1 MILPELD
8 SLPKSVSSGP
18 ESWGEAFGRVVDTS
32 DQVMVAVE
40 NITASQDNFR
50 FAYQSYID
58 EVEQA
63 TGERLQNPMDID
75 VQTGT
80 FQQKSNPTYSV
91 ETGDEWREERS
102 RVAMERFEASR
113 AALAAKYPAQAGLI
127 SLDIDGRVKK
137 RMQDAER
144 ASLEALASPELGM
157 AGRLAAQIVGGL
169 KGSARD
175 PYQWSMAIIG
185 GGAGTART
193 VAGRIGQVML
203 TEALLNGGQEAVLQA
218 ASQERKA
225 RAGLEHGLDDALK
238 NVGIAATFG
247 SLFGGVSQGG
257 AELARIFRLGEGG
270 DAIAAR
276 VLDGRPE
283 PGDVEMLA
291 KAMNVEL
298 SPERLDLINRSFE
311 ERILDEV
318 TIPQDGNP
326 AAMRVYEAAL
336 RHAEDPDNFPA
347 PELVERMVAEEE
359 AGRLLT
365 LSAEQY
371 ERAYGGDQN
380 AIDDI
385 ADTFFADDGP
395 TYDFNG
401 SAREAMAAAEADLPN
416 NPELA
421 GLARRS
427 QQYADPVA
435 VAFEA
440 AERGDALLEQLD
452 LFAADLRAFEKSLM
466 KKYGVRS
473 VDALDDVDLTPAERG
488 YLFYADSPFSRAE
501 LAELRDMVQP
511 LHSLAEAE
519 DELRFAV
526 RKLPEPGKAASWAD
540 RIAEGRLMYV
550 GSQIDKLGGDA
561 RVVLQAAMKTEAGR
575 FADANDAEF
584 MLRSYA
590 ERLERYMGGEPPPAA
605 AATSA
610 LPSPRRQIAARPDP
624 IEGQRIRPDVVAEP
638 LDDAAMRAAE
648 VEAGDLVEPEID
660 ANGNPK
666 SLLDY
671 IAVEDGDGNYRLAP
685 ARQALEEADEG
696 NLLADLL
703 ESCKL

>member
-8 SLPKSVSSGP
+8 SLPKSVSTGP

-63 TGERLQNPMDID
+63 TGEKLENPMNID
-75 VQTGT
+75 VQTGA
-80 FQQKSNPTYSV
+80 FQQKRNPTFSF
-91 ETGDEWREERS
+91 ESGDEWREERS

-137 RMQDAER
+137 RMQDAESANR
-144 ASLEALASPELGM
+144 EALQSPELGM
-157 AGRLAAQIVGGL
+157 AGRFAAQIVGGL

-175 PYQWSMAIIG
+175 PYQWSMAILG

-193 VAGRIGQVML
+193 VAGRMGQVML
-203 TEALLNGGQEAVLQA
+203 VEALLNGGEEAILQA
-218 ASQERKA
+218 ASQERKK
-225 RAGLEHGLDDALK
+225 RAGLEHGLSDALK

-247 SLFGGVSQGG
+247 SLFGGVTQGG

-270 DAIAAR
+270 DVIAAR

-283 PGDVEMLA
+283 PGDVEALA
-291 KAMNVEL
+291 RAMNVEL

-326 AAMRVYEAAL
+326 ATMRVYEAAL

-365 LSAEQY
+365 LSPEQY
-371 ERAYGGDQN
+371 ERAYGGDPN

-385 ADTFFADDGP
+385 ADTFFADDV
-395 TYDFNG
+395 
-401 SAREAMAAAEADLPN
+401 SRAAEAID
-416 NPELA
+416 
-421 GLARRS
+421 ARDAPAPAR
-427 QQYADPVA
+427 PVA
-435 VAFEA
+435 
-440 AERGDALLEQLD
+440 GDQ
-452 LFAADLRAFEKSLM
+452 RA
-466 KKYGVRS
+466 
-473 VDALDDVDLTPAERG
+473 PANT
-488 YLFYADSPFSRAE
+488 A
-501 LAELRDMVQP
+501 
-511 LHSLAEAE
+511 
-519 DELRFAV
+519 
-526 RKLPEPGKAASWAD
+526 PEP
-540 RIAEGRLMYV
+540 
-550 GSQIDKLGGDA
+550 A
-561 RVVLQAAMKTEAGR
+561 REVE
-575 FADANDAEF
+575 
-584 MLRSYA
+584 S
-590 ERLERYMGGEPPPAA
+590 
-605 AATSA
+605 
-610 LPSPRRQIAARPDP
+610 
-624 IEGQRIRPDVVAEP
+624 QRIRPDVVAEP

-648 VEAGDLVEPEID
+648 VQAGDLVEPEID
-660 ANGNPK
+660 ANGNPR

-671 IAVEDGDGNYRLAP
+671 IAVEDGDGNRRLMS
-685 ARQALEEADEG
+685 ARQALDDADEG